1 MRGLTDKQ
9 RGILD
14 FIGDFMDANM
24 MAPTV
29 YEIAEHFNIKTST
42 VFAHLRSLQKK
53 NYLKRTSKARSIS
66 LNKPRRKSRC
76 PNGLR
81 SVPLL
86 EKLDDLSII
95 RHKGNNEI
103 FYDSSLMKDESDA
116 RKLFAIRVE
125 ADSMH
130 ASGILSGDI
139 AILKK
144 SFNNLKNGD
153 IVLTKVN
160 GVPELRTYRQIDH
173 EHVELAPS
181 SAGHI
186 MVRGR
191 KSELP
196 IHGVLVGLQRSI

>member
-1 MRGLTDKQ
+1 MIMKGLTDKQ
-9 RGILD
+9 RNILE
-14 FIGDFMDANM
+14 FISDFMEANV

-53 NYLKRTSKARSIS
+53 NYLKRSSKARSIS
-66 LNKPRRKSRC
+66 LSKPRRKSRC

-95 RHKGNNEI
+95 RHKGNSEI
-103 FYDSSLMKDESDA
+103 FYDSSMLRSDEDA
-116 RKLFAIRVE
+116 KKLFAIRVE
-125 ADSMH
+125 AGSMN

-144 SFNNLKNGD
+144 SFGNLKNGD
-153 IVLTKVN
+153 IVLIKVN
-160 GVPELRTYRQIDH
+160 GVPELRTYRQ
-173 EHVELAPS
+173 V
-181 SAGHI
+181 
-186 MVRGR
+186 
-191 KSELP
+191 ELP
-196 IHGVLVGLQRSI
+196 IQGVLVGLQRSL